1 MSVIRHSHLIRRFKH
16 AILENWNIE
25 FINLPVSSTMTTLSP
40 SFAKTDIE
48 KTKFPIAAPQHIK
61 PIEIIANNFG
71 AKGDG
76 INDDTTALQKAIDA
90 AAEENATLILKP
102 GTYLTGSLFL
112 KSNMAL
118 RLDKNVTLIGKQN
131 IDAYPRQKTR
141 IAGIEIVWPSAL
153 LNVYE
158 QSDVHIYGEG
168 TIDGN
173 GTVFWQSFW
182 DKRNAYEGKGLR
194 WAADYDAERPRLIQ
208 IYNSSRIELGGGLLL
223 SRAGF
228 WTLQIVYSDNVT
240 VSNVIIRNNSD
251 GKGPSTDGIDVDS
264 SHHVLVEKADIDV
277 NDDALCLKAG
287 RDADGLRVNRPTEHV
302 VIRDS
307 IIRHAEAGVTFGSE
321 TSGSIR
327 HIDVSNLEV
336 IGPVYSGV
344 FFKSAHV
351 RGGTVSNINIR
362 NMTIKN
368 AEAAVRV
375 DLNWLPV
382 YSYPVIPPGIKNI
395 PEHWK
400 ILATPVPKEKG
411 LPHLQDIEISDIE
424 AKADVAFLL
433 QAYAEAPL
441 KNMHFKNV
449 MITTST
455 AGVISHA
462 TGFSFSNVTLETAD
476 PDPVIFENVSNIQG
490 EINYVR

>member
-1 MSVIRHSHLIRRFKH
+1 MK
-16 AILENWNIE
+16 IL
-25 FINLPVSSTMTTLSP
+25 NLPIYIVLLSVLIILPTHAELKHTEIIRTELNIAVPKNINTT
-40 SFAKTDIE
+40 
-48 KTKFPIAAPQHIK
+48 
-61 PIEIIANNFG
+61 EIIATDFG
-71 AKGDG
+71 VKGDG
-76 INDDTTALQKAIDA
+76 ITDDTIALQKAIDA
-90 AAEENATLILKP
+90 TAEKKATLVLKA

-118 RLDKNVTLIGKQN
+118 RLDKGATLTGKQD
-131 IDAYPRQKTR
+131 IESYPRQKTR
-141 IAGIEIVWPSAL
+141 IAGVEIVWPSAL

-158 QSDVHIYGEG
+158 QADVRIYGEG

-173 GTVFWQSFW
+173 GMVFWQTFW
-182 DKRNAYEGKGLR
+182 DKRNVYEGKGLR

-208 IYNSSRIELGGGLLL
+208 VYSSERVELGGGLQLT
-223 SRAGF
+223 RAGF
-228 WTLQIVYSDNVT
+228 WTLQIVYSNNVKI
-240 VSNVIIRNNSD
+240 SNVIIRNNSD
-251 GKGPSTDGIDVDS
+251 GKGPSTDGIDIDS

-327 HIDVSNLEV
+327 NIDVYNLDV
-336 IGPVYSGV
+336 QGPVYSGI

-351 RGGTVSNINIR
+351 RGGTVSDIR
-362 NMTIKN
+362 IRDMKVQK

-382 YSYPVIPPGIKNI
+382 YSYPVIPPGIKNV

-411 LPHLQDIEISDIE
+411 MPKLRDIHISNIE
-424 AKADVAFLL
+424 AEANAAFLM
-433 QAYAEAPL
+433 QGYAEAPL
-441 KNMHFKNV
+441 QNVHFSNMK
-449 MITTST
+449 ITAAASGAIT
-455 AGVISHA
+455 HA
-462 TGFSFSNVTLETAD
+462 RGFSFDNVTVETTD
-476 PDPVIFENVSNIQG
+476 PDTVILDNVADTKG
-490 EINYVR
+490 EITYIRTAAQ

>member
-1 MSVIRHSHLIRRFKH
+1 MKCLTLPAYIVLLASLITLP
-16 AILENWNIE
+16 AQAGPNPTVLERTE
-25 FINLPVSSTMTTLSP
+25 LTV
-40 SFAKTDIE
+40 
-48 KTKFPIAAPQHIK
+48 AAPKNINAL
-61 PIEIIANNFG
+61 EINASDFG

-76 INDDTTALQKAIDA
+76 TTDDTNALQKAIDA
-90 AAEENATLILKP
+90 TAAKKATLVLQP

-118 RLDKNVTLIGKQN
+118 RLDKGVTLTGKQN
-131 IDAYPRQKTR
+131 IESYPRQKTR

-158 QSDVHIYGEG
+158 QADVRIYGEG

-173 GTVFWQSFW
+173 GMVFWQTFW
-182 DKRNAYEGKGLR
+182 DKRNVYEGKGLR

-208 IYNSSRIELGGGLLL
+208 VYNSKRIELGGGLQMH
-223 SRAGF
+223 RAGF
-228 WTLQIVYSDNVT
+228 WTLQIVYSNDVK
-240 VSNVIIRNNSD
+240 VSNVVIRNNSD
-251 GKGPSTDGIDVDS
+251 GKGPSTDGIDIDS

-327 HIDVSNLEV
+327 NIDVYNLDV
-336 IGPVYSGV
+336 QGPVYSGI

-351 RGGTVSNINIR
+351 RGGTVSDIR
-362 NMTIKN
+362 IRDMQVKN

-382 YSYPVIPPGIKNI
+382 YSYPVIPAGLKNV

-411 LPHLQDIEISDIE
+411 MPKLRDIYISNIKAE
-424 AKADVAFLL
+424 ANAAFLM
-433 QAYAEAPL
+433 QGYAEAPL
-441 KNMHFKNV
+441 QNVHFSNMH
-449 MITTST
+449 ITAAA
-455 AGVISHA
+455 AGAITHGR
-462 TGFSFSNVTLETAD
+462 GFSFDNVTIETTD
-476 PDPVIFENVSNIQG
+476 PDAVIFDDVANTKG
-490 EINYVR
+490 EITYLRPAAQ

>member
-1 MSVIRHSHLIRRFKH
+1 MKFFTLPLYLVL
-16 AILENWNIE
+16 LT
-25 FINLPVSSTMTTLSP
+25 NLMAFNAQAELN
-40 SFAKTDIE
+40 
-48 KTKFPIAAPQHIK
+48 IAAPQGINSS
-61 PIEIIANNFG
+61 EIIASDFG

-76 INDDTTALQKAIDA
+76 TTDDTRALQQAIDA
-90 AAEENATLILKP
+90 AAAQKATLVLKP

-112 KSNMAL
+112 KSHMAL
-118 RLDKNVTLIGKQN
+118 RLDKGVTLTGKQT
-131 IDAYPRQKTR
+131 IESYPRQKTR

-153 LNVYE
+153 LNVY
-158 QSDVHIYGEG
+158 QQTDVRIYGEG

-173 GTVFWQSFW
+173 GMVFWQSFW

-208 IYNSSRIELGGGLLL
+208 VYSSERIELGGGLQLT
-223 SRAGF
+223 RAGF
-228 WTLQIVYSDNVT
+228 WTLQIVYSHNVK
-240 VSNVIIRNNSD
+240 VSGVVIRNNSD

-327 HIDVSNLEV
+327 HIEVYNLEV
-336 IGPVYSGV
+336 QGPVYSGV

-351 RGGTVSNINIR
+351 RGGTVSNIRIHDL
-362 NMTIKN
+362 TIKN

-382 YSYPVIPPGIKNI
+382 YSYAVIPAGIKNI
-395 PEHWK
+395 PAHWK
-400 ILATPVPKEKG
+400 VLATPVPKNKG
-411 LPHLQDIEISDIE
+411 MPQLRDIYISDIKAE
-424 AKADVAFLL
+424 ANAAFLM
-433 QAYAEAPL
+433 QGYTEAPL
-441 KNMHFKNV
+441 KNVRFHNMHIK
-449 MITTST
+449 TPA
-455 AGVISHA
+455 AGAISHA
-462 TGFSFSNVTLETAD
+462 RGFSFKNVTLETSD
-476 PDPVIFENVSNIQG
+476 PDPVLLDNVKGTKG
-490 EINYVR
+490 EITYVRTAAQ

>member
-1 MSVIRHSHLIRRFKH
+1 MKANLKKNSVG
-16 AILENWNIE
+16 
-25 FINLPVSSTMTTLSP
+25 
-40 SFAKTDIE
+40 SFL
-48 KTKFPIAAPQHIK
+48 
-61 PIEIIANNFG
+61 IIAFISIVSHTHAELIINSPQGITDTEILANNYG

-76 INDDTTALQKAIDA
+76 VTDDTEALQKAIDEA
-90 AAEENATLILKP
+90 AKKSATLVLKP

-112 KSNMAL
+112 KSKMAL
-118 RLDKNVTLIGKQN
+118 RLDKGVTLTGKQT

-158 QSDVHIYGEG
+158 QADVRIYGEG

-173 GTVFWQSFW
+173 GMVFWQEFW

-194 WAADYDAERPRLIQ
+194 WAADYDAERPRLLQ
-208 IYNSSRIELGGGLLL
+208 IYNSTRIELGEGLMLA
-223 SRAGF
+223 RAGF
-228 WTLQIVYSDNVT
+228 WTLQIVYSNHVK
-240 VSNVIIRNNSD
+240 VSGVFIRNNSD

-307 IIRHAEAGVTFGSE
+307 IIRHAEAGITFGSE

-327 HIDVSNLEV
+327 HIDVSNLDV
-336 IGPVYSGV
+336 IGPVFSGI

-351 RGGTVSNINIR
+351 RGGTVSDISIR
-362 NMTIKN
+362 KMNIKN
-368 AEAAVRV
+368 AEAAVRI

-382 YSYPVIPPGIKNI
+382 YSYPVIPPGRKNI
-395 PEHWK
+395 PDHWK

-411 LPHLQDIEISDIE
+411 MPHLRNILISDVKAE
-424 AKADVAFLL
+424 ASAAFLM
-433 QAYAEAPL
+433 QGYGEAPL
-441 KNMHFKNV
+441 EKIHFNNLHIKTASAGT
-449 MITTST
+449 IT
-455 AGVISHA
+455 HA
-462 TGFSFSNVTLETAD
+462 RGLSFKNVTLETSD
-476 PDPVIFENVSNIQG
+476 PDAVIFDNVSDTKG
-490 EINYVR
+490 EIKYVNAAE

>member
-1 MSVIRHSHLIRRFKH
+1 MKKTIGFCLASILSLLLLQTSAYAEEKRADIFITAPK
-16 AILENWNIE
+16 AI
-25 FINLPVSSTMTTLSP
+25 STT
-40 SFAKTDIE
+40 
-48 KTKFPIAAPQHIK
+48 
-61 PIEIIANNFG
+61 EIIANDFG

-76 INDDTTALQKAIDA
+76 INDDTLALQKAIDA
-90 AAEENATLILKP
+90 AAAKKSTLVLKP

-118 RLDKNVTLIGKQN
+118 RLDKGVTLTGKQD
-131 IDAYPRQKTR
+131 IASYPRQKTR
-141 IAGIEIVWPSAL
+141 IAGVEIVWPSAL
-153 LNVYE
+153 INVYE
-158 QSDVHIYGEG
+158 QKDVRIYGEG

-173 GTVFWQSFW
+173 GMVFWQTFW

-208 IYNSSRIELGGGLLL
+208 VYNAERIELGGGLNLT
-223 SRAGF
+223 RAGF
-228 WTLQIVYSDNVT
+228 WTLQIVYSNNVK
-240 VSNVIIRNNSD
+240 VSGVVIRNNSD

-327 HIDVSNLEV
+327 NIDVYNLDV
-336 IGPVYSGV
+336 QGPVYSGV

-351 RGGTVSNINIR
+351 RGGTVSNIRIHNLD
-362 NMTIKN
+362 IKN

-382 YSYPVIPPGIKNI
+382 YSYPVIPPGIKNV
-395 PEHWK
+395 PDHWK
-400 ILATPVPKEKG
+400 ILATPVPKDKG
-411 LPHLQDIEISDIE
+411 MPHLRDIYISDVKAE
-424 AKADVAFLL
+424 ANAAFLM
-433 QAYAEAPL
+433 QGYAEAPL
-441 KNMHFKNV
+441 KNMRFHK
-449 MITTST
+449 MHIKTPA
-455 AGVISHA
+455 AGAISHA
-462 TGFSFSNVTLETAD
+462 RGFSFKDVTLETSD
-476 PDPVIFENVSNIQG
+476 PDPVILDNVKDTKG
-490 EINYVR
+490 EITYVRTSE

>member
-1 MSVIRHSHLIRRFKH
+1 MKYFHFSPYIVLLASLITISVQAELKP
-16 AILENWNIE
+16 AE
-25 FINLPVSSTMTTLSP
+25 FTL
-40 SFAKTDIE
+40 
-48 KTKFPIAAPQHIK
+48 AAPKNINSL
-61 PIEIIANNFG
+61 EINASDFG
-71 AKGDG
+71 AKGNG
-76 INDDTTALQKAIDA
+76 VSDDTLALQKAIDA
-90 AAEENATLILKP
+90 AAAKKATLTLKP

-118 RLDKNVTLIGKQN
+118 RIDKGVTLTGKQD
-131 IDAYPRQKTR
+131 IQSYPRQKTR
-141 IAGIEIVWPSAL
+141 IAGVEIVWPSAL
-153 LNVYE
+153 INVYE
-158 QSDVHIYGEG
+158 QQDVRIYGEG
-168 TIDGN
+168 VIDGN
-173 GTVFWQSFW
+173 GMVFWQTFW

-208 IYNSSRIELGGGLLL
+208 VYSSERVELGGGLQLT
-223 SRAGF
+223 RAGF
-228 WTLQIVYSDNVT
+228 WTLQIVYSNDVK
-240 VSNVIIRNNSD
+240 VSGVFIRNNSD

-302 VIRDS
+302 IIRDS

-327 HIDVSNLEV
+327 NIDVYNLDV
-336 IGPVYSGV
+336 QGPVYSGI

-351 RGGTVSNINIR
+351 RGGTVSDIR
-362 NMTIKN
+362 IRDMQVKN

-382 YSYPVIPPGIKNI
+382 YSYPVIPAGLKNV

-411 LPHLQDIEISDIE
+411 MPKLRDIYISNIKAE
-424 AKADVAFLL
+424 ANAAFLM
-433 QAYAEAPL
+433 QGYAEAPL
-441 KNMHFKNV
+441 QNVHFSNMH
-449 MITTST
+449 ITAAA
-455 AGVISHA
+455 AGAITHA
-462 TGFSFSNVTLETAD
+462 RGFSFDNVTLETTD
-476 PDPVIFENVSNIQG
+476 PDAVIFDDVANTKG
-490 EINYVR
+490 EITYLRPAAQ

>member
-1 MSVIRHSHLIRRFKH
+1 MT
-16 AILENWNIE
+16 
-25 FINLPVSSTMTTLSP
+25 FISTSTKADPTKAELSI
-40 SFAKTDIE
+40 T
-48 KTKFPIAAPQHIK
+48 APQNIK
-61 PIEIIANNFG
+61 PFEIIANNFG

-76 INDDTTALQKAIDA
+76 ISDDTIALQKAIDA
-90 AAEENATLILKP
+90 TAEKNATLILKP

-131 IDAYPRQKTR
+131 IEAYPRQKTR

-158 QSDVHIYGEG
+158 QSDVRIYGEG
-168 TIDGN
+168 TVDGN
-173 GTVFWQSFW
+173 GMVFWQSFW

-208 IYNSSRIELGGGLLL
+208 VYNSSRVELDGGLHLI
-223 SRAGF
+223 RAGF
-228 WTLQIVYSDNVT
+228 WTLQIVYSNNVK
-240 VSNVIIRNNSD
+240 VSGVVIRNNSD

-287 RDADGLRVNRPTEHV
+287 RDADGLRVNCPTEYV

-327 HIDVSNLEV
+327 HIDVYNLEV

-351 RGGTVSNINIR
+351 RGGTVSNISIR

-400 ILATPVPKEKG
+400 VLATHVPKEKG
-411 LPHLQDIEISDIE
+411 MPHLQDIDISDIE
-424 AKADVAFLL
+424 AEANVAFLM

-441 KNMHFKNV
+441 KNMCFKNLN
-449 MITTST
+449 IKTSV
-455 AGVISHA
+455 AGAVTHA
-462 TGFSFSNVTLETAD
+462 AGFSFNNVTLETTD
-476 PDPVIFENVSNIQG
+476 PDPVMFENVSNTQG
-490 EINYVR
+490 EINYLRPLTK

>member
-1 MSVIRHSHLIRRFKH
+1 MPMTLISTS
-16 AILENWNIE
+16 
-25 FINLPVSSTMTTLSP
+25 INADS
-40 SFAKTDIE
+40 A
-48 KTKFPIAAPQHIK
+48 KTKFSIAAPQNIK
-61 PIEIIANNFG
+61 SMEIIANNFG

-76 INDDTTALQKAIDA
+76 INDDTTSLQKAIDA
-90 AAEENATLILKP
+90 AAEKNATLILKP
-102 GTYLTGSLFL
+102 GIYLTGSLFL

-131 IDAYPRQKTR
+131 IEDYPRQKTR

-158 QSDVHIYGEG
+158 QSDVRIYGEG
-168 TIDGN
+168 TVDGN
-173 GTVFWQSFW
+173 GIVFWQSFW
-182 DKRNAYEGKGLR
+182 GKRNAYEGKGLR

-208 IYNSSRIELGGGLLL
+208 VYNSSRVELGDGLHLI
-223 SRAGF
+223 RAGF
-228 WTLQIVYSDNVT
+228 WTLQIVYSNNVKI
-240 VSNVIIRNNSD
+240 SGVIIRNNSD

-327 HIDVSNLEV
+327 HIDVYNLEV
-336 IGPVYSGV
+336 IGPVYSGI

-351 RGGTVSNINIR
+351 RGGTVSNISIR

-411 LPHLQDIEISDIE
+411 MPHLQDIEISDIE
-424 AKADVAFLL
+424 AEANVAFLM

-441 KNMHFKNV
+441 KNMRFKNLKIKTSV
-449 MITTST
+449 AGAIT
-455 AGVISHA
+455 HA
-462 TGFSFSNVTLETAD
+462 TGFSFNDVTLETTD
-476 PDPVIFENVSNIQG
+476 PDPVMFENVSNTQG
-490 EINYVR
+490 EINYLRPLTK